1 LAFEKRGGGRYASH
15 RFGIEECV
23 MKEITPFLW
32 FDDNVEE
39 AMNLYVSLIPN
50 SRILE
55 VSRYPDGAPG
65 PAGSIMSATFELN
78 GQRFMGLNGGPMFKH
93 TEAFSIYVN
102 CETQEEVDRLW
113 ERLSEGGEKSRC
125 GWLKDRFGVWWQI
138 VPTALGELMGDPDPE
153 KSARVMQAMLGMEKL
168 EIAALRKAHA
178 GG

>member
-1 LAFEKRGGGRYASH
+1 
-15 RFGIEECV
+15 
-23 MKEITPFLW
+23 MKEVTPFLW

-50 SRILE
+50 SCILQ
-55 VSRYPDGAPG
+55 VSRYPEGAPG
-65 PAGSIMSATFELN
+65 PAGSVMSATFELN
-78 GQRFMGLNGGPMFKH
+78 GQKFMGLNGGPMFKH

-113 ERLSEGGEKSRC
+113 DRLSEGGEKSRC

-168 EIAALRKAHA
+168 EIEGLRRAHA
-178 GG
+178 GA